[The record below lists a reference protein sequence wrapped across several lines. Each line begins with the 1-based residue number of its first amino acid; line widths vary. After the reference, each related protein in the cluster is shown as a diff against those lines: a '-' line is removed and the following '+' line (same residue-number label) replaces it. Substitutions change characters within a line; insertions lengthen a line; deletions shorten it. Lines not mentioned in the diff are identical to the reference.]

1 MRTWTING
9 KYPVYNSNGKVDSYE
24 VTISS
29 NGRYAAITETIK
41 DPELLSRT
49 DDDIIRLVLQE
60 FSKSEFAEYHVSEA
74 VQKVE
79 NFDTRLLDAVKE
91 IEQIKATYKQSID
104 DMTSELRG
112 VIADSK
118 RSVDAAIS
126 SINSKVE
133 LHSSSLSKLQD
144 KQDMIIKDLKKDSE
158 SIQERIRV
166 LENAKPAGNP
176 DKK

>member
-9 KYPVYNSNGKVDSYE
+9 KYPFYNADGKIESYE
-24 VTISS
+24 ITISS
-29 NGRYAAITETIK
+29 TGRYAAITETIK
-41 DPELLSRT
+41 DSNLLSKT

-74 VQKVE
+74 IQKVDK
-79 NFDTRLLDAVKE
+79 FDNRLLDAVKE

-104 DMTSELRG
+104 DMTAELRG
-112 VIADSK
+112 VITESK
-118 RSVDAAIS
+118 KSVDAAIAG
-126 SINSKVE
+126 INSQVE
-133 LHSSSLSKLQD
+133 LHSSSLSKLQE
-144 KQDMIIKDLKKDSE
+144 KQDMIINDLKKDSE

-166 LENAKPAGNP
+166 LEKAKPAGNP